1 MWLVELE
8 SPFTVSRCFIYDLCS
23 GHFCSQ
29 SRTSESRLHICLT
42 YVICVHSVHTVLFF
56 RCTATNAFPVS
67 SKTMHSAEV
76 HSSNIYVTPDNK
88 VTGASKIVENQ
99 NSSRSDVNLVI

>member
-1 MWLVELE
+1 
-8 SPFTVSRCFIYDLCS
+8 
-23 GHFCSQ
+23 
-29 SRTSESRLHICLT
+29 
-42 YVICVHSVHTVLFF
+42 
-56 RCTATNAFPVS
+56 
-67 SKTMHSAEV
+67 MHSAEV